1 MRLRAWRAG
10 MQDDG
15 KIPEHVARLLASS
28 IESEQRLDILLHLRA
43 SPGKSFTARA
53 VAAAL
58 PISSVSAEQH
68 LAILCGRGFLTVSIG
83 SDLLYSYQ
91 PVSPSID
98 AVVAEIETLVHTC
111 RGAVVAALR
120 DASGKDPVRDF
131 ANAFV
136 IRNARRGSSKK

>member
-1 MRLRAWRAG
+1 MRVRLAG
-10 MQDDG
+10 MQDDE
-15 KIPEHVARLLASS
+15 KIPEHVADLLASS

-53 VAAAL
+53 VAAIL

-91 PVSPSID
+91 PVSPAID
-98 AVVAEIETLVHTC
+98 ATVAEIERLVHTR
-111 RGAVVAALR
+111 RGDVVAALR

-136 IRNARRGSSKK
+136 IRNARRGGTRK

>member
-1 MRLRAWRAG
+1 MRGCAWHAG

-53 VAAAL
+53 VAATL
-58 PISSVSAEQH
+58 PISSASAEQH

-83 SDLLYSYQ
+83 SDLLYAYQ
-91 PVSPSID
+91 PVSPAID
-98 AVVAEIETLVHTC
+98 AAVAEIERLVHTC

-120 DASGKDPVRDF
+120 EANGKDPVRAF

-136 IRNARRGSSKK
+136 IRTGPKGATKK